1 MNIAFYTGASG
12 LRAYQH
18 DIDIIAN
25 NVANINT
32 YGYKSDK
39 SSFNSLIK
47 STMDIN
53 QNLTLNEGERVLTG
67 HGVKISSQDLLYNQ
81 GHLHNTG
88 YALDFAIAGDGLFAI
103 NRDGRIEYT
112 RNGAFD
118 ISVEQDGNYLVS
130 SDGGYVLD
138 SNQQRIT
145 VQYNTETN
153 EIDNAVIA
161 DRLGVFTFDNPYGLQ
176 KINKTSFLPTD
187 ISGEPRLAPEADNKI
202 YTTSLER
209 SNTNIAEEMADLILS
224 QKAYQFS
231 ARVVT
236 TADELEQIVNNL
248 RG

>member
-1 MNIAFYTGASG
+1 MNIAFYSGASG

-25 NVANINT
+25 NVANVNT
-32 YGYKSDK
+32 YGYKADK

-53 QNLTLNEGERVLTG
+53 KNLELNEGESVLTG
-67 HGVKISSQDLLYNQ
+67 HGVKLSSQDMLYNQ
-81 GHLHNTG
+81 GNLHNTG
-88 YALDFAIAGDGLFAI
+88 YALDFAIAGDGLFAVER
-103 NRDGRIEYT
+103 NGRVEYT
-112 RNGAFD
+112 RDGTFD

-138 SNQQRIT
+138 SNEQRIT
-145 VQYNTETN
+145 VQYNIETN
-153 EIDNAVIA
+153 QIDSEAVA
-161 DRLGVFTFDNPYGLQ
+161 DRLGIFSFDNPYGLQ

-187 ISGEPRLAPEADNKI
+187 ISGEAQLAGEAENKI

-209 SNTNIAEEMADLILS
+209 SNTNIADEMSNLILS

-236 TADELEQIVNNL
+236 TADEIEQLVNNL